1 MKECSFDKQTNKYLD
16 MKKLMIMAA
25 FAVFGFT
32 SVQAQDNGIKLGLNA
47 GVPIGDSGDY
57 SSFGIAIDAAYLV
70 TVADSFQVGPA
81 IGYQHYFGKEYDSPF
96 GTYTP
101 DDVQFI
107 PLAGAARFN
116 LDGLFF
122 GADLGYAIGIDDGND
137 GGFYYR
143 PKVGYNLG
151 PVGFVLSYT
160 GISGSE
166 TVFSSGDF
174 EVTRSG
180 SFSAVNLGVE
190 FGF

>member
-1 MKECSFDKQTNKYLD
+1 
-16 MKKLMIMAA
+16 MAA
-25 FAVFGFT
+25 IAVFGFT

-47 GVPIGDSGDY
+47 GIPIGDSGDG
-57 SSFGIAIDAAYLV
+57 SSFGVALDAAYLV

-107 PLAGAARFN
+107 PLAGAARFD

-122 GADLGYAIGIDDGND
+122 GADLGYALGIDEGND

-151 PVGFVLSYT
+151 PVGLVLSYT
-160 GISGSE
+160 GISGNDE
-166 TVFSSGDF
+166 TFTVGGTEFSR
-174 EVTRSG
+174 TR
-180 SFSAVNLGVE
+180 SFSAFNLGVE

>member
-1 MKECSFDKQTNKYLD
+1 MKIITNKLEI
-16 MKKLMIMAA
+16 MKKVLMIIALAA
-25 FAVFGFT
+25 FGFT

-47 GVPIGDSGDY
+47 GIPLGDNGDRT
-57 SSFGIAIDAAYLV
+57 SFGIAVDAAYLI

-81 IGYQHYFGKEYDSPF
+81 IGYQHYFSKEYDGPF
-96 GTYTP
+96 NTTIKPNDY
-101 DDVQFI
+101 QFI
-107 PLAGAARFN
+107 PVAGAARFD

-151 PVGFVLSYT
+151 AVALVLSYT
-160 GISGSE
+160 GVSGSD
-166 TVFSSGDF
+166 TVFSSGNSQ
-174 EVTRSG
+174 VTYSG
-180 SFSAVNLGVE
+180 SFSAVNFGVE

>member
-1 MKECSFDKQTNKYLD
+1 
-16 MKKLMIMAA
+16 MKKLIIMTAI
-25 FAVFGFT
+25 AVFGFT
-32 SVQAQDNGIKLGLNA
+32 SVQAQDNGVKLGLNA
-47 GVPIGDSGDY
+47 GIPVGDSGDG

-81 IGYQHYFGKEYDSPF
+81 IGYQHYFSKEYDGPF
-96 GTYTP
+96 GTTIEP
-101 DDVQFI
+101 DDFQFI
-107 PLAGAARFN
+107 PIAGAARFD

-122 GADLGYAIGIDDGND
+122 GADLGYAIGINDDFD

-151 PVGFVLSYT
+151 PVALVLSYT

-180 SFSAVNLGVE
+180 SFSAVNFGVE